1 MYKFFNSKLNALTI
15 LKSKDL
21 KEKKIIKKEILR
33 KKSPILLIII
43 ALIEDLFASTQENQ
57 KLILVSSHNLFQLF
71 LG

>member
-57 KLILVSSHNLFQLF
+57 KLINR
-71 LG
+71 